1 MFIDH
6 YLKTSLVQVDYKV
19 LMFFVAHVE
28 FLLEKGLLADLS
40 ILIDYLVHRGW
51 IQVNL

>member
-28 FLLEKGLLADLS
+28 FLLEKSLLADLS
-40 ILIDYLVHRGW
+40 ILIDYLIHRSW
-51 IQVNL
+51 VQINL